1 MAYNVY
7 AVTKAC
13 NGVRDNPGV
22 NHFNDTRPIQQD
34 ATLAVGGKGVNLLR
48 YIPHQQVYVV
58 CMREARDC
66 ETKLLKR

>member
-34 ATLAVGGKGVNLLR
+34 AILAVGGKGVNLLR
-48 YIPHQQVYVV
+48 YIPHQQVYVWRV
-58 CMREARDC
+58 RENAIV
-66 ETKLLKR
+66 